1 MDADDY
7 EKLSKGVDQIRQRGG
22 VMDNSWKNSSDLSG
36 ANPANPLGRWPANF
50 IHDGSQ
56 QVLDLFPNT
65 KGGSWVRTDGAR
77 HFNNDGK
84 PTGYVRSG
92 QADSSMGSA
101 ARFYYCSKANK
112 SDRNEGLDDFEE
124 DYNRGTGTHHNGTSN
139 TRVGNQAERAAGITH
154 VELQKVKNVHP
165 TVKPTDLMRYLCR
178 LVTQPGGTVLDPFMG
193 SGTTGKAAMLDGF
206 DFIGCEMDEQY
217 YKIAETRIRHALE
230 R

>member
-1 MDADDY
+1 VSVAVT
-7 EKLSKGVDQIRQRGG
+7 KKQTGITTITINLQT
-22 VMDNSWKNSSDLSG
+22 L
-36 ANPANPLGRWPANF
+36 
-50 IHDGSQ
+50 DGSVESATFNITPKSWELG
-56 QVLDLFPNT
+56 VL
-65 KGGSWVRTDGAR
+65 GS
-77 HFNNDGK
+77 
-84 PTGYVRSG
+84 
-92 QADSSMGSA
+92 
-101 ARFYYCSKANK
+101 RFKYCSKANK

-206 DFIGCEMDEQY
+206 EFIGCEMDEQY
-217 YKIAETRIRHALE
+217 YKIAEARIRHALE